1 MNFNSTEFKTLAKK
15 RLNATATD
23 LKARAPQ
30 YPVEV
35 FQRLVPPPLPITG
48 DPLQQRK
55 PAHRGR
61 LHQIAFFLSVPAGL
75 AMILRAANTNPERI
89 VAAIYALSVSG
100 LYFTSGLYNRLL
112 GTPKLKPWMRWLDH
126 SMIYVLIAGSYT
138 PVTWMI
144 LKRQWSVPL
153 LSVIWLAALGGIG
166 IKMTSLRRFR
176 RLGGGLYFAMGWA
189 AIAVLPQLLGGLPK
203 VGAIALALGGACY
216 MLGSLI
222 LRMQRPNPTPDFGY
236 HEVWH
241 LFVCAAGV
249 CHFVMNWVALTSR

>member
-1 MNFNSTEFKTLAKK
+1 MNFNAAEFKTLAKQ
-15 RLNATATD
+15 RISETTTD

-35 FQRLVPPPLPITG
+35 FQRLVPPPLPVTG

-55 PAHRGR
+55 PSHRGR
-61 LHQIAFFLSVPAGL
+61 LHQVAFFASIPAG
-75 AMILRAANTNPERI
+75 ILMVLLAANTTAERV
-89 VAAIYALSVSG
+89 VAAIYSLSVTG

-112 GTPKLKPWMRWLDH
+112 GTPRLKPWMRWLDH

-138 PVTWMI
+138 PVSWMI
-144 LKRQWSVPL
+144 LQRKWSVPL
-153 LSVIWLAALGGIG
+153 LGVIWLGALGGIA

-176 RLGGGLYFAMGWA
+176 RVGGGLYFAMGWA
-189 AIAVLPQLLGGLPK
+189 ALAVLPQLLGGLSTLGS
-203 VGAIALALGGACY
+203 VALGLGGACY

-222 LRMQRPNPTPDFGY
+222 LRVQRPNPTPDFGY

-241 LFVCAAGV
+241 TFVCAAGI
-249 CHFVMNWVALTSR
+249 CHFVMNWVALGT

>member
-1 MNFNSTEFKTLAKK
+1 VNFNGTEFRTNAKQ

-48 DPLQQRK
+48 DPLQQSK

-61 LHQIAFFLSVPAGL
+61 LHQVAFFLSIPAGI
-75 AMILRAANTNPERI
+75 AMVLLAANTNAERI
-89 VAAIYALSVSG
+89 VAAIYAFSVAG

-112 GTPKLKPWMRWLDH
+112 GTPRLKSWMRWLDH

-138 PVTWMI
+138 PVSWMV
-144 LKRQWSVPL
+144 LDRKWSVPL
-153 LSVIWLAALGGIG
+153 LTVIWLAALGGIA
-166 IKMTSLRRFR
+166 IKMTRLRRFR
-176 RLGGGLYFAMGWA
+176 RVGGGLYFAMGWA
-189 AIAVLPQLLGGLPK
+189 AIAVLPQLLGGLPRL
-203 VGAIALALGGACY
+203 GAVALAVGGACY
-216 MLGSLI
+216 MFGSLI
-222 LRMQRPNPTPDFGY
+222 LRVQRPNPTPDFGY

-241 LFVCAAGV
+241 TFVFAAGI
-249 CHFVMNWVALTSR
+249 CHFVMNWVALTA

>member
-1 MNFNSTEFKTLAKK
+1 MNLNTSEIKILAKK
-15 RLNATATD
+15 RFNATATD

-35 FQRLVPPPLPITG
+35 FQRFVPPPLPVTG

-61 LHQIAFFLSVPAGL
+61 LHQIAFFLSIPAGL
-75 AMILRAANTNPERI
+75 ALVLWAANTNAERF
-89 VAAIYALSVSG
+89 VAVIYALSVAG

-112 GTPKLKPWMRWLDH
+112 GTAKLKPWMRWLDH
-126 SMIYVLIAGSYT
+126 SMIYILIAGSYT
-138 PVTWMI
+138 PVSWMI
-144 LKRQWSVPL
+144 LKRQWSAPL
-153 LSVIWLAALGGIG
+153 LSVLWLAALGGIA

-176 RLGGGLYFAMGWA
+176 RIGGGLYFAMGWA

-203 VGAIALALGGACY
+203 LGAVALALGGACY
-216 MLGSLI
+216 MIGSII
-222 LRMQRPNPTPDFGY
+222 LRVQRPNPTVDFGY

-241 LFVCAAGV
+241 AFVFAAGIF
-249 CHFVMNWVALTSR
+249 HFIMNWVALTSQ

>member
-1 MNFNSTEFKTLAKK
+1 MNFNATEFKTLAKQ
-15 RLNATATD
+15 RIVETTTD

-35 FQRLVPPPLPITG
+35 FQRLVPPALPVTG

-61 LHQIAFFLSVPAGL
+61 LHQIAFFLSIPAGITMV
-75 AMILRAANTNPERI
+75 AFGANTNAERI
-89 VAAIYALSVSG
+89 VAAVYALSVTG

-112 GTPKLKPWMRWLDH
+112 GTPRLKPWMRWLDH
-126 SMIYVLIAGSYT
+126 AMIYVLIAGSYT
-138 PVTWMI
+138 PVSWMI
-144 LKRQWSVPL
+144 LKRGWSVPL
-153 LSVIWLAALGGIG
+153 LSVIWLAALGGIA

-176 RLGGGLYFAMGWA
+176 RIGGGLYFAMGWA
-189 AIAVLPQLLGGLPK
+189 AIAVIPQLLGGLTK
-203 VGAIALALGGACY
+203 LGGIALAVGGACY

-222 LRMQRPNPTPDFGY
+222 LRVQRPNPTTDFGY

-241 LFVCAAGV
+241 TFVCAAGV
-249 CHFVMNWVALTSR
+249 CHFIMNWVALGS